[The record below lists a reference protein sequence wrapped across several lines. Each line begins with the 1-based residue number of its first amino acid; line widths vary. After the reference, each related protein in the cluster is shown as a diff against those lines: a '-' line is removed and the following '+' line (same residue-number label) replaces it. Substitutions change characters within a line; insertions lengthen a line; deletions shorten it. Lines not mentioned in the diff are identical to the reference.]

1 MNKLLY
7 NFCAIFILVL
17 ASSCVQNTNSDNP
30 VKIKAKLP
38 FKTFLKSKNIS
49 IEVDIPNE
57 FETFQ
62 RENKYANYYFGVS
75 TILPLDWKIDRGV
88 SEFTLIRAV
97 NEQESSSMTMLAI
110 PIEISDSAKAE
121 ENQRKYSESPLKTM
135 NSIANGD
142 FRKKMYDEVSASTN
156 TKLSN
161 FKVGEEFIGATN
173 YLKFEYEFVNKL
185 EGNSFAFKTIGYQVI
200 LWGVNYTISY
210 TAPLEYF
217 DDNLIKQSLIN
228 TNYKRVKSIK

>member
-1 MNKLLY
+1 MNKILY
-7 NFCAIFILVL
+7 NFYTIFILVL
-17 ASSCVQNTNSDNP
+17 ASSCVQNKNYDNP
-30 VKIKAKLP
+30 VKLKAKLP
-38 FKTFLKSKNIS
+38 FKTFLKSKKIS
-49 IEVDIPNE
+49 IEINVPNE

-62 RENKYANYYFGVS
+62 SENKYANYYFGVS

-97 NEQESSSMTMLAI
+97 NEQESSSMTMMAI
-110 PIEISDSAKAE
+110 PIEIIDSAKAE

-142 FRKKMYDEVSASTN
+142 FRKKMYEEVSASTN

-161 FKVGEEFIGATN
+161 FKVGEVFIGTTN
-173 YLKFEYEFVNKL
+173 YLKFEYEFDNKF
-185 EGNSFAFKTIGYQVI
+185 ENESFAFKTIGYQVI

-210 TAPLEYF
+210 TAPLKYF
-217 DDNLIKQSLIN
+217 DDNLIRQSLMN
-228 TNYKRVKSIK
+228 TNYKRVGKLK